1 MDRTY
6 DTDSFLW
13 KVYDRALEAESMA
26 DCAADRLG
34 TLLEEKRGALYH
46 ALALDTLYAMFPAYK
61 EFRTDMIRKE
71 KEEKYDGYTL
81 VRGTAETLPGLV
93 VPFYVY
99 LPDLPKADAAMV
111 FCCGHGNG
119 AEEYTVPDDKLETE
133 FYHKRFPIRAAKA
146 GYTVVMSEFMAF
158 GPVLKREFQ
167 TTYEYGTNCY
177 ADMTFLQEC
186 GLTLL
191 GVRVHQTL
199 MSIAYAKTLAKQIFL
214 GGISGGGQVTTM
226 TSALSRGLAGTC
238 VMGYANSFKESVL
251 AMHHCICNFVPGI
264 LAIGEEPE
272 ILALSAPT
280 PMLLTSG
287 DLDDIFPVDA
297 ATACYE
303 AVKAR
308 YARFGAGGVVEHDI
322 FHGEH
327 EVHPEAVVAWLDKLA
342 K

>member
-1 MDRTY
+1 MEKAFE
-6 DTDSFLW
+6 TDGFLW
-13 KVYDRALEAESMA
+13 KVYDKATAHESLLTCTTERLEP
-26 DCAADRLG
+26 LQN
-34 TLLEEKRGALYH
+34 EKRQALFQ
-46 ALALDTLYAMFPAYK
+46 ALALDKLYEMFPSHQ
-61 EFRTDMIRKE
+61 EFHNDMIQKV

-93 VPFYVY
+93 APFYVY
-99 LPDLPKADAAMV
+99 IPDVPKADAAMV

-119 AEEYTVPDDKLETE
+119 AEEYTVPDEALVTE

-158 GPVLKREFQ
+158 GPMLKSEFK
-167 TTYEYGTNCY
+167 TEYEYGTNCY

-226 TSALSRGLAGTC
+226 TSALSRGLDGTC

-251 AMHHCICNFVPGI
+251 AMHHCICNFIPG
-264 LAIGEEPE
+264 LLTIGEEPE

-287 DLDDIFPVDA
+287 DLDEIFPVDA
-297 ATACYE
+297 ATACCE
-303 AVKAR
+303 EVKAR
-308 YARFGAGGVVEHDI
+308 YTRFGAGDVVEQAV

-327 EVHPEAVVAWLDKLA
+327 EVCPEAVIAWLDKLA

>member
-1 MDRTY
+1 MEKAFE
-6 DTDSFLW
+6 TDGFLW
-13 KVYDRALEAESMA
+13 KVYGKAMENESLLSCTAE
-26 DCAADRLG
+26 RLAV
-34 TLLEEKRGALYH
+34 LLDEKRDALYK
-46 ALALDTLYAMFPAYK
+46 ALALDKLYAMFPACK
-61 EFRTDMIRKE
+61 EFRADMIKKV
-71 KEEKYDGYTL
+71 KEEKYNGYTL

-93 VPFYVY
+93 APFYVY
-99 LPDLPKADAAMV
+99 IPDAPKADAAMV

-119 AEEYTVPDDKLETE
+119 AEEYTVPDEELVTE
-133 FYHKRFPIRAAKA
+133 FYHKRFPIRAVKA

-158 GPVLKREFQ
+158 GPMLKTEFK
-167 TTYEYGTNCY
+167 TEYEYGTNCY

-199 MSIAYAKTLAKQIFL
+199 MSIAYAKTLAKQILL

-226 TSALSRGLAGTC
+226 TSALSRGLLGTC

-251 AMHHCICNFVPGI
+251 AMHHCICNFVPG
-264 LAIGEEPE
+264 LLTIGEEPE

-280 PMLLTSG
+280 PMLFTSG
-287 DLDDIFPVDA
+287 DVDEIFPVDA
-297 ATACYE
+297 ATACCE
-303 AVKAR
+303 EVRAR
-308 YARFGAGGVVEHDI
+308 YARFGAVDVVEQAV

-327 EVHPEAVVAWLDKLA
+327 EVCPEAVLAWMDKLV